1 MTNDSH
7 SFSAFVEKWD
17 HEMRSKKAQ
26 KTRKMWGIASSDVCS
41 AVLLLSFATE
51 SKVTDEYEK
60 LTKKLKILE
69 NHSGFSWHCE
79 SYFFSFHVMCMEE
92 RCHSISLCNIVTH
105 RLETRLYFAKKE
117 EKRKKRVERDD
128 INVFWES
135 IWVNKRVN
143 LMWIHF

>member
-26 KTRKMWGIASSDVCS
+26 KNEKDVRHCFKRSWCVFCCS
-41 AVLLLSFATE
+41 LATE